1 MKIKIDYLYIFL
13 LFLILMLLFSS
24 NTFILYNAPGCC
36 DAWYNT
42 GIVSLGL
49 DFIKAIGPTYQFE
62 RFYHFFPFYLI
73 TIFSSIKFS
82 TLIFSFIKIFLYIII
97 FYYLISI
104 YNKDKKIVFLYSIFF
119 SIIPEIHLFN
129 HTDYPNGTA
138 ALFFL
143 ISIYFLNKYIFD
155 FKKLNFYL
163 SSYFSFLS
171 IFTFFTFIIPVLIL
185 YLVFFFLIFSLKIN
199 KKLDFGRSIF
209 LLLLDFKSIY
219 LNIILKSLIY
229 VLIPII
235 IFGTIFFQ
243 EPFLFTYQL
252 KQTIWTFRNKYLWA
266 TKDMNWIFNPTF
278 IKMFFFSF
286 IIFIYFQYKEI
297 KKYFLEL
304 YTIILFLIFILLEI
318 IGNNYVLQFREH
330 HFFLEILFAICIF
343 KNLTNLNIKLLFLLV
358 ANVFLL
364 IFINFFFGLDYL
376 YSLVAFFNSH
386 ILLFSLFFF
395 FIFFLY
401 RKSNFKDSIVLLFL
415 LFHLIF
421 FQINAYK
428 YFPLKERIKF
438 NKDNYSETTF
448 LSKEIF
454 SLALNKRVIFWYVN
468 SDKKFNNYELQFI
481 NSVNSMFFWGYWDFV
496 YDLYQIKTYNSE
508 QKNDFLNKL
517 KYQFR
522 GLNKPTLVIIDNE
535 DVKYDFFITLSN
547 LGYEYNLQAVRIV
560 KDSYKDLII
569 KIYN

>member
-1 MKIKIDYLYIFL
+1 MLFFSSNIFL
-13 LFLILMLLFSS
+13 L
-24 NTFILYNAPGCC
+24 YNVPGCC

-49 DFIKAIGPTYQFE
+49 DFIKAVGPTYQFE

-73 TIFSSIKFS
+73 TIFTSIKFS
-82 TLIFSFIKIFLYIII
+82 TLVFSFIKIFLHIII

-104 YNKDKKIVFLYSIFF
+104 YNKNKKIVFLFSICF

-138 ALFFL
+138 ALFFF

-155 FKKLNFYL
+155 LKKINFYL

-185 YLVFFFLIFSLKIN
+185 YLVFFFIIVSSKIN
-199 KKLDFGRSIF
+199 KKLNLKSFFF
-209 LLLLDFKSIY
+209 LILLDFKSGY

-229 VLIPII
+229 VIMPII
-235 IFGTIFFQ
+235 IFGVIFFQ
-243 EPFLFTYQL
+243 EPFLFTYQY

-266 TKDMNWIFNPTF
+266 TKDLNWILSPTF
-278 IKMFFFSF
+278 IKMLFFSF
-286 IIFIYFQYKEI
+286 IIFIYFQYTEI

-318 IGNNYVLQFREH
+318 FGNNYVLQFREH

-343 KNLTNLNIKLLFLLV
+343 KNIANLNIKLLFFLV
-358 ANVFLL
+358 ATVFFLV
-364 IFINFFFGLDYL
+364 FVNFFFGFNYL
-376 YSLVAFFNSH
+376 YILVSFFNTY
-386 ILLFSLFFF
+386 ILFFSLIFLL
-395 FIFFLY
+395 IFFLY
-401 RKSNFKDSIVLLFL
+401 RKSDLKDSIVLLFL
-415 LFHLIF
+415 FLYLIF

-428 YFPLKERIKF
+428 YFPLKEQIKF
-438 NKDNYSETTF
+438 NKDNYLETT
-448 LSKEIF
+448 LVSKEIF
-454 SLALNKRVIFWYVN
+454 NLAYNKRIIFWYVN
-468 SDKKFNNYELQFI
+468 SDEKFNNYELQFI

-496 YDLYQIKTYNSE
+496 HDLNLIKTFNS
-508 QKNDFLNKL
+508 QQDNDFLNKL

-522 GLNKPTLVIIDNE
+522 GINKPTLVIVDNKDIE
-535 DVKYDFFITLSN
+535 YDFLNALSN
-547 LGYEYNLQAVRIV
+547 LGYKYNLQYVRNIN
-560 KDSYKDLII
+560 DNYKDLII